1 MLFAGFAAAAYDG
14 KIMFAMRSA
23 FVVAAVMIGA
33 ALASADA
40 SAVTIGTDLNR
51 TASATYGCEVMPGSD
66 MFGGRFFYP
75 TGAASC
81 TYLAVPAGGAEIPQA
96 TFGGGVLTSVSVRA
110 GAATGP
116 MQATI
121 LQATRSSYGFQCCHF
136 AGASGVFTPAANT
149 VTTVPV
155 RLPMRNDINPSFGE
169 TVDYLALTVLAP
181 GVPIPMEDLGGGSA
195 PMASGFFPHVSEGQ
209 SRVDGAG
216 LGGLVPL
223 IRGEFQPTCAGRAAA
238 GAAFGRAAA
247 ASVKPAETKNTLR
260 AAADCVT
267 ALIAA
272 GNRAKLRAGR
282 ARFNATCNVAFGCNG
297 VARLQTKPGG
307 GTTLASANV
316 QIGAGQTAALS
327 PRLTAKGR
335 RLMSGKRKRKLWLNS
350 TLSDTSGTKYVISS
364 RVTLKR

>member
-1 MLFAGFAAAAYDG
+1 
-14 KIMFAMRSA
+14 MFAMRSA

-33 ALASADA
+33 IFASADA
-40 SAVTIGTDLNR
+40 SAVTIGTDLSRAPN
-51 TASATYGCEVMPGSD
+51 ATYGCEAMPGSD

-96 TFGGGVLTSVSVRA
+96 TVGGGVLTSVSVRV
-110 GAATGP
+110 GGTTGP

-155 RLPMRNDINPSFGE
+155 RLPMRNDLNPSFGE

-195 PMASGFFPHVSEGQ
+195 PMASGFFPHVSDGQ

-238 GAAFGRAAA
+238 AGAVFGRAAT
-247 ASVKPAETKNTLR
+247 ASFKPAERQNTLR
-260 AAADCVT
+260 TAADCVT
-267 ALIAA
+267 ALTAA

-297 VARLQTKPGG
+297 VARLQTKSGSG
-307 GTTLASANV
+307 ATLASANV

-335 RLMSGKRKRKLWLNS
+335 RLMLGKRKRKLWLNA